1 MQTLN
6 EKLKFLLDEVERL
19 SKKVEALESKKPASI
34 DLTPITNRVLNLENK
49 KPEIKETIIT
59 KHVEPE
65 KLDIKSEIIDTIKS
79 TVDLKYI
86 NNIYRNK

>member
-1 MQTLN
+1 MAG
-6 EKLKFLLDEVERL
+6 LK
-19 SKKVEALESKKPASI
+19 
-34 DLTPITNRVLNLENK
+34 TNK

-59 KHVEPE
+59 KYVKPE